1 MKNTLLSVILNDK
14 TLISN
19 GAVLSISFTN
29 VEMILKIILL
39 TASIVWT
46 GIRIYKEFKNKYKD
60 EGKNR

>member
-46 GIRIYKEFKNKYKD
+46 GIRIYKEFKTKYKD